1 MYFDKKPA
9 YPPPGPPYSGHC
21 HHVPTHAGTPP
32 CNTYPYIDP
41 CACDSYGHACYH
53 ETNEFPFP
61 REYPVNG
68 PFEGSGFVMNNYNPY
83 LFDTTHVRYGNYLNL
98 AESVL
103 TRISRRTDPSC
114 IDLFGTFDLTKGIL
128 KNTIM
133 ADYLCKCI
141 GQKTE
146 ELHAYLPIMQAPI
159 LFRVYYSVLDEY
171 GAVVHQ
177 NTATVSTN
185 DVVFHFTDVRDYY
198 VQSAKSVMTANIPSM
213 DYSGIYRLKIEKF
226 EAYASIINTYDHIE
240 GSLNPYY
247 AFTDNNDKIVLE
259 HDVIGATLP
268 DASVL
273 LATVPVNQVIPFQ
286 ANITTRLKLQFTAFL
301 SELIAIPKTAIIYT
315 ALYEP
320 TQEKIETLTADVKAL
335 KEEIANLN
343 ATIVQLRDA
352 LNETRAIVDTHDT
365 AIVKNT
371 TDLLTLKSDMNYK
384 FDEIDGKLND
394 HEVRITAL
402 EAIPFAIRRYRNGVD
417 FLAGQL
423 AYTQYGKVY
432 QATHAFTAGDDISEQ
447 LDNGYL
453 VPLIIDGDVTL
464 DSVMARLGTVETSVS
479 DMNTKVD
486 TATETVAGYDTTISN
501 VQTSVSNVETSVTN
515 LTTTVEGLDTRVTA
529 LENANTNNED
539 PGE

>member
-1 MYFDKKPA
+1 MYFDKTPA
-9 YPPPGPPYSGHC
+9 YPPPGPPYSEHH

-41 CACDSYGHACYH
+41 CTCDSYGHACYH

-61 REYPVNG
+61 REFPVNG
-68 PFEGSGFVMNNYNPY
+68 PFKGSGFVMNNYNPY
-83 LFDTTHVRYGNYLNL
+83 LYDTTHVRYGHFLNL
-98 AESVL
+98 SESVL

-146 ELHAYLPIMQAPI
+146 ELHAYLPIMQSPI
-159 LFRVYYSVLDEY
+159 MFRVYYSVMDEY

-177 NTATVSTN
+177 NTATVSTR

-198 VQSAKSVMTANIPSM
+198 VQSAKSVMVANIPAM

-226 EAYASIINTYDHIE
+226 EAYANIINTYDHIE

-247 AFTDNNDKIVLE
+247 GFTDNNDKIVLQ

-273 LATVPVNQVIPFQ
+273 LATVPVDQYIPFQ

-301 SELIAIPKTAIIYT
+301 SELIAVPKTNVIYT

-335 KEEIANLN
+335 KEEVANLN
-343 ATIVQLRDA
+343 ATILQLKNA
-352 LNETRAIVDTHDT
+352 LNETRTVVDTHEA
-365 AIVKNT
+365 AIAKNKN
-371 TDLLTLKSDMNYK
+371 DILILKSDTDYK
-384 FDEIDGKLND
+384 FNEVTATLND
-394 HEVRITAL
+394 HEVRIAKL
-402 EAIPFAIRRYRNGVD
+402 EAIPFAIRRYRNGVE
-417 FLAGQL
+417 FTCGQL
-423 AYTQYGKVY
+423 AYAAYGQIY
-432 QATHAFTAGDDISEQ
+432 QVTHDFTAGNDIREHIN
-447 LDNGYL
+447 NGYL
-453 VPLIIDGDVTL
+453 TPLSVDGSIVL
-464 DSVMARLGTVETSVS
+464 DSVIERLDDVET
-479 DMNTKVD
+479 KVVD
-486 TATETVAGYDTTISN
+486 AEEAKFYP
-501 VQTSVSNVETSVTN
+501 
-515 LTTTVEGLDTRVTA
+515 TREDFPVVG
-529 LENANTNNED
+529 ENDIIYIDKSTMKTYLWNADNNEYELMD
-539 PGE
+539 VSEIQSRL